1 MTSNRKL
8 TRNIPCKSAVYLSS
22 KTINLFKSFLKKK
35 HEISGRLVPK
45 TVKSSHSFIID
56 SKKLKNGG
64 KDETDIIEHRYTF
77 HTHPKEAYIMYNTE
91 LGFPSKSDFEVYL
104 ESFINFQN
112 ILHLV
117 VTLEGVY
124 AMSINPYFFGKK
136 ISKREGNKYISKYFS
151 IDKQDFTK
159 KKGIKK
165 CGVLIKTPA
174 QFVRYV
180 NKKSYKNKR
189 TLFKLKFIPWNKIH
203 TTRLLFYYPKINN
216 KCIISEDK
224 IKDRKFVIN

>member
-1 MTSNRKL
+1 MTSNIKL
-8 TRNIPCKSAVYLSS
+8 SQNNPCKSAVYLSK
-22 KTINLFKSFLKKK
+22 KTITLFKSYLRKK
-35 HEISGRLVPK
+35 HEISGRLIPK
-45 TVKSSHSFIID
+45 KVKLSHSFTVD

-64 KDETDIIEHRYTF
+64 KDETDVIEHRYTF

-91 LGFPSKSDFEVYL
+91 LGFPSKGDFEVYL

-117 VTLEGVY
+117 VTLEGIY
-124 AMSINPYFFGKK
+124 AISINPYFFSKK
-136 ISKREGNKYISKYFS
+136 LSKREGGKYINKYFS
-151 IDKQDFTK
+151 IDKQDFTQ

-165 CGVLIKTPA
+165 HNVLIKTPT

-180 NKKSYKNKR
+180 NTRSYKNKHP
-189 TLFKLKFIPWNKIH
+189 LFRLKFIPWSKIS

-216 KCIISEDK
+216 KCFISEDK
-224 IKDRKFVIN
+224 IKEHNFVIN